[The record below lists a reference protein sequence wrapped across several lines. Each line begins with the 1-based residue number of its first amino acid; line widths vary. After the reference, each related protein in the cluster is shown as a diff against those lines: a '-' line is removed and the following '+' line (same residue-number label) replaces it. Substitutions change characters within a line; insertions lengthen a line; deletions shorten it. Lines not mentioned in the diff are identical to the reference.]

1 MGKGK
6 KSVGLA
12 VRLALA
18 TMVGMSCA
26 GVVAEA
32 PVDLTGTYD
41 VATLTP
47 LERPKM
53 FGNKQFLTR
62 EEAARI
68 SRDDAALKAARN
80 NNSDP
85 NRGAPPAGGDG
96 SSGAAGNVGGYNT
109 FWIDNG
115 NAAFE
120 LDGKFRTSI
129 LTQPENGRRPEL
141 TAAAKTKF
149 AQSRRSRRGNSG
161 TAWWQDEQ
169 GKGAGPYDD
178 MELRPL
184 AERCILGF
192 GPTAGP
198 PIFPTLY
205 NNLKRIVQ
213 TKDSIM
219 ILAEMVHDAR
229 IVRLNSAHRPDHM
242 RTWLGDSV
250 GHWEGDTLV
259 VKTKNFT
266 PRPGLYGA
274 DENLQVTERFRRVD
288 DATLSYSFVVDNPT
302 VWSEPWGGEYPWP
315 ATTAKVYEYACHE
328 GNYALGNI
336 MRGAR
341 LLEAEALQ
349 ANANKAR

>member
-12 VRLALA
+12 VMLALA
-18 TMVGMSCA
+18 TMVGMSCS
-26 GVVAEA
+26 GVVAAA

-141 TAAAKTKF
+141 TAAAKAKF
-149 AQSRRSRRGNSG
+149 AQLRRSRRGNSG